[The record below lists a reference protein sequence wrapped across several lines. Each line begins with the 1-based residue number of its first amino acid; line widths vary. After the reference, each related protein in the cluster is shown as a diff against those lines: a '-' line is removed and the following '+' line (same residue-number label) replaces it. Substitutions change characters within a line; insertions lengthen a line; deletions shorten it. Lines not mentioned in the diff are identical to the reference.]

1 MKEGLFCNAAHN
13 MCGATANGV
22 NSYSL
27 AAATSPRTF
36 TKCSATTGTVVV
48 MDINDCFEL
57 SVAKGVGFV
66 FEEIRSKDRPS
77 GCSLQA
83 GDRTRFPDFQNK
95 KVVKVYF
102 NTAPKMMAAA
112 ETNFEM
118 VCKAGT
124 ACSNTDGTATNVVSC
139 VCGEQECVSGS
150 TCKSS
155 ESKCT
160 FVNQAAEVVAL
171 KAEVAALKTKNA
183 ALEAKDVAHEEGG
196 KLSL

>member
-1 MKEGLFCNAAHN
+1 
-13 MCGATANGV
+13 
-22 NSYSL
+22 
-27 AAATSPRTF
+27 
-36 TKCSATTGTVVV
+36 
-48 MDINDCFEL
+48 MDINECFEL
-57 SVAKGVGFV
+57 SVAKGVGFA
-66 FEEIRSKDRPS
+66 FEEIRSKDHPS
-77 GCSLQA
+77 GCSLQE
-83 GDRTRFPDFQNK
+83 GDRSALSQSALYK
-95 KVVKVYF
+95 VKVYF

-160 FVNQAAEVVAL
+160 FVNQAEKVVAL
-171 KAEVAALKTKNA
+171 EAEVAALKTKNA
-183 ALEAKDVAHEEGG
+183 ALEAKDVALDAKDVAHEEGG
-196 KLSL
+196 KLWL